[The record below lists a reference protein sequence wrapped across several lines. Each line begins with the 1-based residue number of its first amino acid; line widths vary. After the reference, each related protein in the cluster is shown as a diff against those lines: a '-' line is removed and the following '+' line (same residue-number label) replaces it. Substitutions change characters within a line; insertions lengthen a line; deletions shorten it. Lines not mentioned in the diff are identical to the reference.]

1 MVFWFVTS
9 CAHVGVYTYT
19 NVSEENIASIFRVLD
34 IICSSG
40 TWYIPTSPHNF
51 TTQKTNISVFTFVDC
66 TRASFGGHRRR
77 DCPWLNPSSQG
88 FATRSSG
95 QKRYS
100 DCERYSLFPFIL
112 HSIALYK
119 FCSSGNRS
127 IFTLKQL
134 ISKYIFHMDT
144 FICSKILYH
153 LKRQNIL
160 RYIINILCRWM
171 SLKLTCGS
179 LAVRWDFILHSF
191 KCPTCF
197 SNQ

>member
-88 FATRSSG
+88 FAIKSSG

-100 DCERYSLFPFIL
+100 DCERYYIVCSFLYCIL
-112 HSIALYK
+112 LHCINFAAVEIGVYSPWNNW
-119 FCSSGNRS
+119 F
-127 IFTLKQL
+127 
-134 ISKYIFHMDT
+134 
-144 FICSKILYH
+144 
-153 LKRQNIL
+153 QNISSTWTL
-160 RYIINILCRWM
+160 LFVRRYYI
-171 SLKLTCGS
+171 
-179 LAVRWDFILHSF
+179 A
-191 KCPTCF
+191 
-197 SNQ
+197 